1 METHQTVVGTKRL
14 NEYIKLGW
22 KRIHVFTKA
31 TERNDDGEVVDSDA
45 AFVIVW
51 DLPGEPKI
59 PKKPAA
65 PIPSQLQSGS

>member
-1 METHQTVVGTKRL
+1 METHKTVIGTKKL

-31 TERNDDGEVVDSDA
+31 TEFDDDGKPAQYDA

-51 DLPGEPKI
+51 DLPGKPEE
-59 PKKPAA
+59 PKKPVM
-65 PIPSQLQSGS
+65 PKVEPQ